1 MNKSITVAQVGC
13 GYWGPNLLRVF
24 SSLSNCSVK
33 WVADA
38 SPARRTFVEANFPN
52 TKTCADVEAVLNDPA
67 VDAAV
72 IATPAATHAGL
83 VERFLNAGKHV
94 LVEKPLTT
102 NVADANRLAALA
114 DNKGKVLMVGH
125 TFLYNASV
133 RYMKAAIDIG
143 DIGDVYYCYSQRLNL
158 GQLRQDVNA
167 WWNLAP
173 HDVSIMLYL
182 MNGLLP
188 AAVSAR
194 GVDYLQPGIEDVT
207 FATLEWANRVTG
219 TIHVSW
225 LDPNK
230 VRRLTVVGSR
240 KMIVYDDISENP
252 ITIYN
257 KGFEK
262 VKRDGLPFDQPIH
275 AWKPQ
280 HGDVIMPAFERREP
294 LRVECE
300 HFIDCILKGARPLTD
315 GWHARDTVA
324 VLDAVDRSQRSGG
337 QRIQCVADEQA

>member
-1 MNKSITVAQVGC
+1 MNQAITVAQVGC
-13 GYWGPNLLRVF
+13 GYWGPNLLRIF
-24 SSLSNCSVK
+24 SSLANCSVK
-33 WVADA
+33 WVVDGSA
-38 SPARRTFVEANFPN
+38 ARRAFVEANFPN
-52 TKTCADVEAVLNDPA
+52 TKTCADVETVLQDSA
-67 VDAAV
+67 VDAV
-72 IATPAATHAGL
+72 IVATPATTHADL

-102 NVADANRLAALA
+102 NTADANRLAALA
-114 DNKGKVLMVGH
+114 QATGKVLMVGH

-133 RYMKAAIDIG
+133 RYLKGLIDSG

-182 MNGLLP
+182 MNGQLP
-188 AAVSAR
+188 ATVSAR
-194 GVDYLQPGIEDVT
+194 GIDYLQPGIEDVT
-207 FATLEWANRVTG
+207 FATLQWANRVTG

-230 VRRLTVVGSR
+230 VRKLTVVGSR
-240 KMIVYDDISENP
+240 KMIVYDDIAENP

-262 VKRDGLPFDQPIH
+262 VKRDSLHFDQPMH

-280 HGDVIMPAFERREP
+280 HGDVIMPAFERKEP
-294 LRVECE
+294 LRVECA
-300 HFIDCILKGARPLTD
+300 HFIDCILNGTEPITGARH
-315 GWHARDTVA
+315 GCDTVA
-324 VLDAVDRSQRSGG
+324 VLEAVQTALKEERTV
-337 QRIQCVADEQA
+337 IL